1 MKIPTAVDELAAAI
15 RESILV
21 KQQILEDPDALDR
34 IVQVGQAIANAFR
47 AGHKLLLFGNGG
59 SAADA
64 QHLAAEFVG
73 RFECERSPLPAIALT
88 VNTSAITAIS
98 NDYGY
103 EMVFARQIEAL
114 GAAGD
119 VAIGISTSGRS
130 PSVLAG
136 FGAAKAKGM
145 VTVGMTGSGA
155 DILFERIEHCIRVPS
170 RRTARIQ
177 EAHIMI
183 GHAFCE
189 IVEHLAG
196 DWRVATTGAGAPDV
210 RINWPPD
217 AKNL

>member
-1 MKIPTAVDELAAAI
+1 MKIPTATHELLAASI

-21 KQQILEDPDALDR
+21 KRQILEDASVLDR

-47 AGHKLLLFGNGG
+47 AGHKLFLFGNGG

-64 QHLAAEFVG
+64 QHLAAEFIG
-73 RFECERSPLPAIALT
+73 RFERERAPFPAIALT

-98 NDYGY
+98 NDYAY
-103 EMVFARQIEAL
+103 EMVFARQVEAL
-114 GAAGD
+114 GTAGD

-136 FGAAKAKGM
+136 LRAAKAKGM
-145 VTVGMTGSGA
+145 VTVGMTGSGG
-155 DILFERIEHCIRVPS
+155 DVLLELTDHCIRVPS

-183 GHAFCE
+183 GHSFCE

-196 DWRVATTGAGAPDV
+196 DWHLATTSGSAPG
-210 RINWPPD
+210 RSN
-217 AKNL
+217 